1 MIKTVTPLNST
12 MGAKSTSVFLVVIMA
27 ISTVSA
33 DPPPGSPEVLNSVC
47 DTNVTPGG
55 ICDDYDSNLDGSIGP
70 DWSQIAVQLS
80 MESASEIEIE
90 IFVAMHEV
98 SRTQLGLQEV
108 DLEGDSG
115 PEDGIPADH
124 IRNFFDEETGD
135 GRTVSDRMF
144 DEVDRMVA
152 NVLGENFESIGQ
164 PVTNTVSIVP
174 RTLSSNLQ
182 CTADSSID
190 SADEDEFRDNDPFW
204 PPICVRS
211 ALSVTINASSIGMDE
226 TRGNLD
232 RTLLGLLI
240 MGASVDLEFDLLVEP
255 GQSLEMSLIPPP
267 YAEVTSARQGTSIV
281 SQDIVDFRTQRFA
294 VIDKNRI
301 GENSL
306 QPASPLTLDATIRHL
321 PDETPTVDLSQTDE
335 PGLSINL
342 VVDAV
347 DTSRARFGLDIALH
361 HLDSSTLEAWSID
374 IEQDGVDVP
383 WVTADGLRLLDE
395 ETDVGLNQVINGIPM
410 DEISESLSQVLGNDI
425 QLETPFFSQT
435 NETGG
440 LEFIHTPGS
449 TCSETSPSRY
459 CLVGPNSMGTTYP
472 ILISAYSNPAP
483 IELSKTFERLLENS
497 GMDVA
502 QIDISAFTD
511 EDLARMM
518 SVLSV
523 DLSHDVGWIAGSLP
537 DILPDSDLQIRIDL
551 PSWVRS
557 TSGNP
562 SNLILD
568 VAEGDAIQQISVE
581 GTRQFDWRH
590 AICMNSTPCTD
601 DSQDVICKSS
611 QSTCVAATIDFI
623 IESISI
629 RELSSSAIVDFD
641 LRFTI
646 DLYRVDVDFGI
657 EGVEISPMPSDLMRH
672 VVSVGDRT
680 EGGILNG
687 TEFKRIDSP
696 FPNDNHPID
705 LDISNEGLQDLA
717 DEMTNRIRLQMI
729 ELSKEEGPEI
739 ELGTLGSVTPIIDF
753 SDAPLDLFVD
763 RFESLQS
770 PELSDQ
776 QPLQIGGSM
785 SDAQVRISLN
795 DDELGI
801 RVAEQTAFGTFIS
814 TIRNSISPEI
824 SMDGIGPFS
833 GAVNVVPLD
842 EETELG
848 TIRPV
853 VIERIKLPKS
863 IDVLVFESSMQRAF
877 IERSGEHTTLVY
889 LTPVF
894 DCEDAEEQSPCETKN
909 DTVELSI
916 MISWSLVLTEA
927 VPYLIG
933 ISVILGLLVWRRR
946 VKRIMKRRKKAD
958 VLEKA
963 TMEWIESVA

>member
-12 MGAKSTSVFLVVIMA
+12 VGVKLTSVFLVAIMA

-33 DPPPGSPEVLNSVC
+33 DPPPGSPEVQNSIC
-47 DTNVTPGG
+47 DTNATPGG
-55 ICDDYDSNLDGSIGP
+55 ICDDYDSNLDATIGP

-90 IFVAMHEV
+90 IFVAMHEL
-98 SRTQLGLQEV
+98 SRTQLGLQEL
-108 DLEGDSG
+108 DLEGDSDPG
-115 PEDGIPADH
+115 DGIPADH
-124 IRNFFDEETGD
+124 IRNFFDEETAD
-135 GRTVSDRMF
+135 GRIVSERVF

-164 PVTNTVSIVP
+164 PVTNTVSLVP
-174 RTLSSNLQ
+174 RTLSPNLQ

-190 SADEDEFRDNDPFW
+190 SADEDELRDNDPFW
-204 PPICVRS
+204 PPVCVRS

-232 RTLLGLLI
+232 RTLVGLLI

-255 GQSLEMSLIPPP
+255 GQSLEMSLIPPQ
-267 YAEVTSARQGTSIV
+267 YAEATSARQGTFIV
-281 SQDIVDFRTQRFA
+281 NRDISDVRTQRFA
-294 VIDKNRI
+294 VIDEDRV
-301 GENSL
+301 GESPL

-335 PGLSINL
+335 SGLSINL

-347 DTSRARFGLDIALH
+347 DTSRARFGLEIALH
-361 HLDSSTLEAWSID
+361 HLDASTLEAWSVD

-395 ETDVGLNQVINGIPM
+395 ETDVGLNQVLNGIPM
-410 DEISESLSQVLGNDI
+410 DEISTSLSEVLGNDI

-440 LEFIHTPGS
+440 LDFIHTPGS

-459 CLVGPNSMGTTYP
+459 CLAGPNSMGTTYP

-483 IELSKTFERLLENS
+483 IELSKTFARLLENS
-497 GMDVA
+497 GMDIA

-568 VAEGDAIQQISVE
+568 VSNEDGIEQISVE

-590 AICMNSTPCTD
+590 AICMNSTLCTD

-611 QSTCVAATIDFI
+611 QSTCVAATVDFS

-629 RELSSSAIVDFD
+629 RELSSSAVVEFD
-641 LRFTI
+641 LYFTLDI
-646 DLYRVDVDFGI
+646 YRIDVDFGI
-657 EGVEISPMPSDLMRH
+657 EGVDISPMPSDLMRH
-672 VVSVGDRT
+672 VVSVGDRV

-687 TEFKRIDSP
+687 TEFKRIEPP
-696 FPNDNHPID
+696 FSNQNQPLD
-705 LDISNEGLQDLA
+705 LDISNEGLQELA
-717 DEMTNRIRLQMI
+717 EEMTTRIRLKMI
-729 ELSKEEGPEI
+729 ALGEEEGSEI
-739 ELGTLGSVTPIIDF
+739 ELGTLGSVTPIIDL
-753 SDAPLDLFVD
+753 SGAPLSLSVD
-763 RFESLQS
+763 RFESLES
-770 PELSDQ
+770 PEMSDKE
-776 QPLQIGGSM
+776 PLRIGGSM

-801 RVAEQTAFGTFIS
+801 RVAKQTAFETFIS
-814 TIRNSISPEI
+814 TIRNSMSPDI

-842 EETELG
+842 EETEYG

-853 VIERIKLPKS
+853 VIERITLPS
-863 IDVLVFESSMQRAF
+863 SMEVLRFESSMQRAF

-894 DCEDAEEQSPCETKN
+894 DCEDAEEEPPCETKK

-916 MISWSLVLTEA
+916 MISWSLVLREA
-927 VPYLIG
+927 LPYLIG
-933 ISVILGLLVWRRR
+933 ISVILGLLIWRRR

-958 VLEKA
+958 ALEKA
-963 TMEWIESVA
+963 TMEWIDSVA